1 MTQTSNDPIQQ
12 QFPNGP
18 LTGLRVLELGTL
30 IAGPFCGQLMAD
42 FGAEVI
48 KIEPP
53 GVGDPMR
60 QWGKRSEDGKPLWW
74 PVIARNKKSVTL
86 DLRQEQGQQLLR
98 ELVAKADI
106 LIENFRPGTFEKWNL
121 GWDTLSRINPKL
133 IMVRVSGFGQNGPYA
148 DQPSFGLIGE
158 AMGGLRYIVGDPSAQ
173 PSRVGIS
180 IGDSLAAT
188 FGCLGALAALNV
200 RNATGRGQMVDSALY
215 EAVLNIMESLIPE
228 YDKAGFIRERVGS
241 FLPGIAPSNVYQT
254 ADGMVLIGANQDAIF
269 GRLCKAMGQEALA
282 TSAEYSTHVAR
293 GARQGEL
300 DARIEAWTMSLKT
313 TEVLALMRE
322 HGVPAGL
329 MYRAP
334 DMIADEHFQAR
345 EAIVNVPHPDFGQIR
360 MQNVA
365 PKLSATPG
373 KIRQPSPTL
382 GQHNGEIYGELLG
395 VSASA
400 LENLGKQGVI

>member
-1 MTQTSNDPIQQ
+1 MQNANESNKD
-12 QFPNGP
+12 FSRGP

-48 KIEPP
+48 KVEPP

-60 QWGKRSEDGKPLWW
+60 QWGKRSEDGKSLWW

-86 DLRQEQGQQLLR
+86 DLRQAEGQALLR
-98 ELVAKADI
+98 QLVEHADI
-106 LIENFRPGTFEKWNL
+106 LIENFRPGTLEKWNL
-121 GWDTLSRINPKL
+121 GWDALSALNPRL

-148 DQPSFGLIGE
+148 DQASFGMIGE
-158 AMGGLRYIVGDPSAQ
+158 AMGGLRYIVGDPSAP

-188 FGCLGALAALNV
+188 FGCIGALAALNV
-200 RNATGRGQMVDSALY
+200 RHATGRGQMVDSALY

-241 FLPGIAPSNVYQT
+241 YLPGIAPSNVYTT
-254 ADGMVLIGANQDAIF
+254 ADGMVLIGGNQDAIF
-269 GRLCKAMGQEALA
+269 ARLCKAMDDEALA
-282 TSAEYSTHVAR
+282 KSPEYATHAAR
-293 GARQGEL
+293 GARQHEL
-300 DARIEAWTMSLKT
+300 DARIERWTRTLKT
-313 TEVLALMRE
+313 AEVLALMRE

-329 MYRAP
+329 IYRVP
-334 DMIADEHFQAR
+334 EMLADEHFKAR
-345 EAIVNVPHPDFGQIR
+345 EAIVSVPHPDFGEIR

-373 KIRQPSPTL
+373 AIRDPSPAL
-382 GQHNGEIYGELLG
+382 GQHNAEVYGELLG
-395 VSASA
+395 IGAS
-400 LENLGKQGVI
+400 ERETLGKKGVI